1 MSILSGVLAKVG
13 LAERRKDGRFAARGL
28 EVIYWTGAG
37 QKRAKV
43 KDISATGFYVFTED
57 RWSLG
62 TPVQLTLQK
71 RGLLEKDSQTQ
82 VRLRAWCVRVG
93 DDGVGMTFVEEP
105 AEAVKWSKY
114 MVIAAELFPD
124 SHPVSL
130 FRAAKAMSFLWH
142 TCPSAEFQILQLI
155 TRLGRERAERAIEIA
170 IHAEEMLASRGL
182 RSSSGIAPNLVLRI
196 LEEGSKTYEESMR
209 QCWAGLF
216 ASSYLEEMQDSTLRF
231 VTLLSKLD
239 PDHIAIIAAA
249 YTKAMR
255 AGWRPRCVFSST
267 LYCSADEIRKIAGIR
282 NLVAIGNN
290 LDHLYHL
297 GLLEKTNK
305 PLGCAQLDQVNIT
318 PTSLGLSL
326 YFECSGHTELSEV
339 LNSSALEMAS

>member
-13 LAERRKDGRFAARGL
+13 LAERRKNGRFAARGL
-28 EVIYWTGAG
+28 EVIYRTGVR
-37 QKRAKV
+37 QKRAKI

-71 RGLLEKDSQTQ
+71 RGLLEKGSHDQ
-82 VRLRAWCVRVG
+82 VGLCAWCVRVG

-114 MVIAAELFPD
+114 MAIAAELLPN
-124 SHPVSL
+124 SHPVRL
-130 FRAAKAMSFLWH
+130 FRATKAMFFLSH
-142 TCPSAEFQILQLI
+142 SSPSAESEILQLI
-155 TRLGRERAERAIEIA
+155 TSQGRERAERAIEIA
-170 IHAEEMLASRGL
+170 IRAEDMLAFRGP
-182 RSSSGIAPNLVLRI
+182 RSSLGVAPNLVLRI
-196 LEEGSKTYEESMR
+196 LEEGSKTYEERTR

-216 ASSYLEEMQDSTLRF
+216 ASSCLQEVQDSTQRF

-239 PDHIAIIAAA
+239 PDHVAIIAAA

-255 AGWRPRCVFSST
+255 AGWQPGCVFSST
-267 LYCSADEIRKIAGIR
+267 FYCSADEIRKISGIR

-290 LDHLYHL
+290 LDHLHHL
-297 GLLEKTNK
+297 GLLEKTDK

-326 YFECSGHTELSEV
+326 YFECSGHTELAEV
-339 LNSSALEMAS
+339 VHSSALEMAS